1 MCAASGVTDSTP
13 ARRSGMLGSMGF
25 VQLIQKDLEQ
35 ALAEQQRVVLVQVL
49 RRRIATMTFAEL
61 RELLAS
67 PLGKAL
73 GSVKVTEVLAVAAEV
88 PARSSSKAAAT
99 KGKVSK
105 AKPTK
110 KSKPT
115 AKKPAKK
122 AKTKPVKKKPQA
134 TPAAS
139 AVSGP
144 SETPAAPEAAGV
156 TVQAPPPASEAEKKQ
171 VKKTGKKQAKKQG
184 KKVGKKQAK
193 KAGKK
198 PAKKGGAGK
207 AASNTKSPPGMSAEQ
222 AAEMARYNASVLALV
237 REAGG
242 WVTSSALHEKSGGSI
257 NQLRLALHKLVS
269 SGEIVREGE
278 RGNTRYRIAAK

>member
-1 MCAASGVTDSTP
+1 MCAASGVIDSTP

-242 WVTSSALHEKSGGSI
+242 WVTSSALHA
-257 NQLRLALHKLVS
+257 R
-269 SGEIVREGE
+269 
-278 RGNTRYRIAAK
+278 

>member
-1 MCAASGVTDSTP
+1 MCAP
-13 ARRSGMLGSMGF
+13 SGMLVSMGF

-73 GSVKVTEVLAVAAEV
+73 RSVKVVEVLAVAAEV
-88 PARSSSKAAAT
+88 PAPSSSKAAAT

-110 KSKPT
+110 KSK
-115 AKKPAKK
+115 AAARKPAKK
-122 AKTKPVKKKPQA
+122 AKTKPIKKKPQAPAASA

-139 AVSGP
+139 APAASA
-144 SETPAAPEAAGV
+144 TTAAPEAAGA

-184 KKVGKKQAK
+184 KKTGKKQAK

-198 PAKKGGAGK
+198 PAKKAGAGK
-207 AASNTKSPPGMSAEQ
+207 AASNAKSPPGMSAEQ

-257 NQLRLALHKLVS
+257 NQLRLALHKLATG
-269 SGEIVREGE
+269 GEIVREGE